1 MTEAPATDDASFECD
16 LEAAPVKVWRA
27 LAEPELRSAWLGEAE
42 AAACEVVE
50 AMPPERLVLR
60 WSLDQ
65 PPSLVT
71 FEIEER
77 DGGAHLTITHRPAE
91 ASVVPL
97 TPRPARVVM
106 TAWKMAA

>member
-1 MTEAPATDDASFECD
+1 MTDAPATDDVSFECD
-16 LEAAPVKVWRA
+16 LEAPPLKVWRA
-27 LAEPELRSAWLGEAE
+27 LAEPELRAAWLGEAE
-42 AAACEVVE
+42 SRACEVVE
-50 AMPPERLVLR
+50 ATPPERLVLR

-71 FEIEER
+71 FEIEKR

-91 ASVVPL
+91 ASVIPL
-97 TPRPARVVM
+97 TPRRVVM